1 MTSRSKGV
9 DSIVDRLERLEYLA
23 SGGDDRDDLM
33 AQVDELDALVQKLF
47 SQEESLK
54 RATSTIS
61 NMGLWADVES
71 SIKKQTEDELSGVD
85 GAENKEEPSEK
96 SEKSNN
102 KLKERAEESSKSS
115 DQVSKQDQG
124 NEQEN
129 KDSQSDQEKGK
140 DKEEQSKQD
149 EYEWKKNAVVS
160 KHDKLGEL
168 ASSLQA
174 LQDADLPPAKNF
186 GQLADLKD
194 TQVPAAQQK
203 VDQVQKQGAE
213 LSVRSA
219 QASNVFLEQAVVEQ
233 NRVWNDFEQRM
244 EQCESA
250 LRRIEAARKR
260 ENYASS

>member
-23 SGGDDRDDLM
+23 SGADDRDDLM

-47 SQEESLK
+47 SHEESLK

-61 NMGLWADVES
+61 HMGLWTDVED
-71 SIKKQTEDELSGVD
+71 SIKKQSAEELSGID
-85 GAENKEEPSEK
+85 GTENKEGSLEK
-96 SEKSNN
+96 SSRSN
-102 KLKERAEESSKSS
+102 KDLKERTEEPSKSS
-115 DQVSKQDQG
+115 EQGSEQQDQ
-124 NEQEN
+124 
-129 KDSQSDQEKGK
+129 DSQSSQGQDK
-140 DKEEQSKQD
+140 DKDEQNKQN

-174 LQDADLPPAKNF
+174 LQDAEVPPAKNF

-203 VDQVQKQGAE
+203 VDHAHEQGAE
-213 LSVRSA
+213 LSIRSA
-219 QASNVFLEQAVVEQ
+219 QASKVFLEQAVVEQ
-233 NRVWNDFEQRM
+233 NRVWTDFEQRM

-260 ENYASS
+260 EKYASS